1 MKQTDP
7 RHINIKLI
15 IDYIKFWNLEH
26 DGLEEFLNN
35 IEQFPDDEI
44 LDTRLRGYV
53 KHARSLRKHFKI
65 HLNRLAKEIG
75 VDKPY
80 ES

>member
-1 MKQTDP
+1 MNQKDP
-7 RHINIKLI
+7 RHQQIKKI
-15 IDYIKFWNLEH
+15 IDFIENYPSQE
-26 DGLEEFLNN
+26 GLERFLNN